1 METLYKASS
10 NFASLSLRDLIEARE
25 VFHYHLLSKKNVVAT
40 ALGPYRIR
48 KEDPWPDKDYPKG
61 HPTPRQRE
69 KRTLFNSEVR
79 PYSWPAIYVF
89 VSQWEEEATLSEHDP
104 ADVVPK
110 RIYLPDGRV
119 VPICVIEARR
129 QPYSTDLRVDPRRM
143 QPRNV
148 LAPGVPLINDDAQG
162 VQRIGTAGCM
172 VKDGERYYVLTNR
185 HVAGP
190 EGTRIAAWNGHRPV
204 EVGRTSD
211 KGITRLAFK
220 DVYPHFTSTY
230 QYLLMDVGLVE
241 VFDIQRWTTKF
252 SGIAPVDNVLDLY
265 DNSFSLHLIG
275 MNVVGLGAVSGLIR
289 GEIHGLF
296 YRYKSIG
303 GYEYLADFLIGPDT
317 TMYGDTAEQERAVS
331 VLHGDSG
338 ALLFIEY
345 GREDES
351 PCRYYPFAVLWGKHE
366 FVEDGRQTAQPF
378 ALATALSTT
387 LERLNLD
394 LVRDLNADNDLIW
407 GWVGHYLIGNTLP
420 TTIQLL
426 TAPEVKSLGTFLTEH
441 MSLLS
446 MNPNA
451 ALDNDPRVIVNDA
464 NGQPKL
470 DDPQFVPLADVPDNV
485 WKSNVN
491 FFQLQGD
498 DGKKRRQPGPGS
510 RGQFD
515 NANHFAD
522 VDLPY
527 KEFDTFLEFVLSD
540 VKANMEPAVWL
551 DYYKAVT
558 PRFDAWAIALGK
570 EPRPKSHWGALP
582 FRVWQLYKAMRGAAQ
597 AGDAALFLCAGGVL
611 IHYVGDACQ
620 PLHTSFLSQGD
631 PDDLIDKPVA
641 EGQKMRADGV
651 HSGYEDDMI
660 NYGFQKKQLLDS
672 IEEEIKRQ
680 QKDPKEKLVAIET
693 SKKAG
698 ELIVRL
704 AAKTH
709 ETIQPRDIVD
719 AWVELKPLKKSDRT
733 AEMWER
739 FGSGTVQC
747 MARGSR
753 CLAHLWS
760 EAWTRG
766 GGDTNIGSTANVT
779 QGQIQALYENPEV
792 LKSVSLDKYKGANLL

>member
-1 METLYKASS
+1 METLFKASS

-48 KEDPWPDKDYPKG
+48 KEDPWPDRDHPKEQPPSPNRG
-61 HPTPRQRE
+61 

-79 PYSWPAIYVF
+79 PYSWPAIYAF
-89 VSQWEEEATLSEHDP
+89 VSQWEDEAELSRQDP

-119 VPICVIEARR
+119 VPICVIEAKR
-129 QPYSTDLRVDPRRM
+129 QPYSTDLKVDPRQM

-162 VQRIGTAGCM
+162 IQRIGTAGCI

-190 EGTRIAAWNGHRPV
+190 EGTRIAAWNGRRAV
-204 EVGRTSD
+204 DVGTTSE

-252 SGIAPVDNVLDLY
+252 SGIAPVENVLDLY

-275 MNVVGLGAVSGLIR
+275 MNVLGLGAVTGLIR
-289 GEIHGLF
+289 GEIQGLF

-303 GYEYLADFLIGPDT
+303 GYEYLADFLIGPET
-317 TMYGDTAEQERAVS
+317 STYGDTAEQERALS

-345 GREDES
+345 GRDEHTA
-351 PCRYYPFAVLWGKHE
+351 CRYYPFAILWGKHE
-366 FVEDGRQTAQPF
+366 FVEDGASTAQPF

-394 LVRDLNADNDLIW
+394 LVRDLNADNELIW
-407 GWVGHYLIGNTLP
+407 GWVGHYVIGNTLP
-420 TTIQLL
+420 TTVKLL
-426 TAPEVKSLGTFLTEH
+426 TAPAVQSLGKFLTRH

-446 MNPNA
+446 MNPDE
-451 ALDNDPRVIVNDA
+451 ALDNDPRVIAKDDD
-464 NGQPKL
+464 GQPKV

-491 FFQLQGD
+491 FFQIQDD
-498 DGKKRRQPGPGS
+498 DGKKHRQPGPGS

-515 NANHFAD
+515 NPNHFAD
-522 VDLPY
+522 LDLPY
-527 KEFDTFLEFVLSD
+527 KGFDTFLEFVLSD
-540 VKANMEPAVWL
+540 VKTNLEPAVWI

-558 PRFDAWAIALGK
+558 PQFDAWALALGK

-582 FRVWQLYKAMRGAAQ
+582 FRVWQLYKAMRQAAR

-631 PDDLIDKPVA
+631 PDDLIDKPRA
-641 EGQKMRADGV
+641 EGQKMRAEGV

-660 NYGFQKKQLLDS
+660 NYGFQEQDLLES
-672 IEEEIKRQ
+672 IKDEIERQ
-680 QKDPKEKLVAIET
+680 QQDPKEKLAAIT
-693 SKKAG
+693 TDKNAG

-709 ETIQPRDIVD
+709 ETIPPLDIVD
-719 AWVELKPLKKSDRT
+719 AWVEFKPLKKKDRT
-733 AEMWER
+733 ASMWNQ
-739 FGSGTVQC
+739 FGTGTVEC

-753 CLAHLWS
+753 CLAHLWA
-760 EAWTRG
+760 EAWVRG
-766 GGDTNIGSTANVT
+766 GGDANIGSNATVT
-779 QGQIQALYENPEV
+779 KDEIRALYEDPKV
-792 LKSVSLDKYKGANLL
+792 LKSVSLDKYKSLKLL